1 MRRPGDLKPSP
12 GSRQLER
19 AVQWGGPGR
28 GSAAGWPSGPPGRDP
43 HGEGGLRRG
52 TGRRRSRP
60 PPSRQP
66 RPPPPPHSWGRGGP
80 GGPGG
85 GGGVD
90 VKQMAGQAG
99 PRPGGG
105 AGSGEGSARLGMRA
119 RKPRAAPHSPLSAAT
134 ALPPDAAS
142 LGPTAPGAPTA
153 GGRWPPLQPPARRL
167 PPAPEHPHTPAPRPR
182 AEMPLTSQWPLTG
195 RPGPPTPAP
204 PPASGPRPWSSVRGP
219 GPRFPAPHKSC
230 LRPAHTGFPSRLLG
244 HPHPTREGP
253 HPPEAGARPC
263 PVPAPGP
270 LGAQAPRRPAPCPPS
285 SHPRPLFLRRQSV
298 LPTSLRPPR
307 LPRRREEAA
316 AGLSASLPPGP
327 GHTRLPGPWHMPCH
341 GLGMRFPSFYGPP
354 NPAQGSFFSRC
365 EISDPVC
372 LPSLRPLPSALLSPG
387 VSSDAPS
394 WPGARARPGAEPAS
408 GRAARGA
415 RAFRAGQSPAPPPL
429 SRPRAS
435 PPAPSPSPAGSYPG
449 ARHTLRPRGLSSW
462 GAVGPGSSQSSSSS
476 SDGPPAPRRRAGPAP
491 RGPAPSMRRGAGAG
505 RARARVRPLRERPE
519 AECTAGRGAAGG
531 APGRAGNST
540 SAP

>member
-52 TGRRRSRP
+52 TVRRRSRP

-204 PPASGPRPWSSVRGP
+204 PPASGLGPPCAVLGP
-219 GPRFPAPHKSC
+219 GSPPPTSPVFAR
-230 LRPAHTGFPSRLLG
+230 
-244 HPHPTREGP
+244 PTR
-253 HPPEAGARPC
+253 A
-263 PVPAPGP
+263 
-270 LGAQAPRRPAPCPPS
+270 
-285 SHPRPLFLRRQSV
+285 
-298 LPTSLRPPR
+298 
-307 LPRRREEAA
+307 
-316 AGLSASLPPGP
+316 
-327 GHTRLPGPWHMPCH
+327 
-341 GLGMRFPSFYGPP
+341 
-354 NPAQGSFFSRC
+354 
-365 EISDPVC
+365 
-372 LPSLRPLPSALLSPG
+372 
-387 VSSDAPS
+387 
-394 WPGARARPGAEPAS
+394 
-408 GRAARGA
+408 
-415 RAFRAGQSPAPPPL
+415 
-429 SRPRAS
+429 
-435 PPAPSPSPAGSYPG
+435 SPAGSWGIRIPPG
-449 ARHTLRPRGLSSW
+449 RVRILPR
-462 GAVGPGSSQSSSSS
+462 
-476 SDGPPAPRRRAGPAP
+476 PAPALVLFPLPAHSERRLLDALLRDHPLP
-491 RGPAPSMRRGAGAG
+491 TH
-505 RARARVRPLRERPE
+505 VR
-519 AECTAGRGAAGG
+519 
-531 APGRAGNST
+531 S
-540 SAP
+540 S